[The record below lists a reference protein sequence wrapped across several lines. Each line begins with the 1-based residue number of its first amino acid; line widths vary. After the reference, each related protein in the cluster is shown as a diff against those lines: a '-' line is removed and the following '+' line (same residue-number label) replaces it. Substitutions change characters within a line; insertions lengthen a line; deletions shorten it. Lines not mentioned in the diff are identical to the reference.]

1 MTEHPPYRVAS
12 FYASSSAL
20 FLRVESRA
28 GFVEIRYVKRA
39 EEGLRVFEC
48 VSPLLRRFLTARSAD
63 AGPIFSPGD
72 RSHFSA
78 PIFSPEDQASISR
91 SVRWPRHPGN
101 RRNRPVSEGDRLR
114 STVIAFVGPDW
125 VDCAGAFWPSAEKS
139 VSSAGYA
146 PASNKSRPGQRH
158 PNRLESS
165 DAQKPDFDE
174 ASTTEAG
181 QKPRRKAARSLLQG

>member
-72 RSHFSA
+72 RFHFLPRGQVPFSPQGTG
-78 PIFSPEDQASISR
+78 PIFPLSFSPQKTRLQFPALCDG
-91 SVRWPRHPGN
+91 PGILVIGATGPSLKETGSA
-101 RRNRPVSEGDRLR
+101 RP
-114 STVIAFVGPDW
+114 
-125 VDCAGAFWPSAEKS
+125 
-139 VSSAGYA
+139 
-146 PASNKSRPGQRH
+146 
-158 PNRLESS
+158 
-165 DAQKPDFDE
+165 
-174 ASTTEAG
+174 
-181 QKPRRKAARSLLQG
+181 